1 MLTPIIRKALLSAA
15 CASLLFSNALQA
27 EAPIIRY
34 GSIHHPVR
42 ADQGM
47 VVSQHYLATEVGR
60 DILAAGGNAVDAA
73 VAVGFAL
80 AVVLPRA
87 GNLGGGGFMLLHL
100 ADHNKTIALDY
111 REMAPKAA
119 HRDVFL
125 DASGAVDKQKSRFSH
140 AAAGVPGT
148 VAGLVHAQREY
159 GTLSLRKV
167 MAPAIALASIGF
179 EVSDDLA
186 DKFATLKHLRKNPE
200 TLRVYYADDGSALP
214 SGATLRQ
221 KDLAWSLKRIS
232 RKGAAAFYEG
242 AIADKIV
249 SEMQANNGLMTA
261 SDLASYKVVEREP
274 VLGSY
279 RGLSVASMPPPS
291 SGGVHL
297 LQILNTL
304 EAFDLRSWGANS
316 AQGLHHMTEAMKWA
330 YADRSK
336 HLGDPDFNPVPVAG
350 LIAKTYGRELATR
363 IDGARATP
371 STEIEP
377 TAAFFDESLDT
388 THYSIIDR
396 DGNAVANTY
405 TLNFSFGSGITVPG
419 TGILLN
425 NEMDDFSAK
434 PGVPN
439 AYGLIGGEAN
449 AVGPGKRPLSSMT
462 PTMVFK
468 DAKPFLVTGSPGGS
482 RIITTVLQSIINI
495 VDHQMNVAEAVHQPR
510 MHHQWQPDLL
520 FLEPGFNPDT
530 RSLLEGLGHAVKDSR
545 TMGSVNAVLWDG
557 DVFYGAA
564 DPRKP
569 DASALGL

>member
-1 MLTPIIRKALLSAA
+1 MFTLRIRPILLSAA
-15 CASLLFSNALQA
+15 CASLLLSELLHAS
-27 EAPIIRY
+27 APIIRY
-34 GSIHHPVR
+34 DSIHHPVR
-42 ADQGM
+42 GEQGM

-87 GNLGGGGFMLLHL
+87 GNLGGGGFMLIHL
-100 ADHNKTIALDY
+100 AEQDKTIALDY
-111 REMAPKAA
+111 REMAPEAA

-159 GTLSLRKV
+159 GTLPLRKV

-186 DKFATLKHLRKNPE
+186 EKLATSKHLRKNPE
-200 TLRVYYADDGSALP
+200 TLRVYYANDGAALAG
-214 SGATLRQ
+214 GATLRQ
-221 KDLAWSLKRIS
+221 KDLAWSLKRIA
-232 RKGAAAFYEG
+232 RKGASAFYEG
-242 AIADKIV
+242 AIAEKIV
-249 SEMQANNGLMTA
+249 AEMEANDGLITA
-261 SDLASYKVVEREP
+261 KDLANYKVVERQP

-291 SGGVHL
+291 SGGIHL

-304 EAFDLRSWGANS
+304 EAFDIRSWGANS
-316 AQGLHHMTEAMKWA
+316 SKSLHHMTEAMKWA

-336 HLGDPDFNPVPVAG
+336 HLGDPDFHPVPVAA
-350 LIAKTYGRELATR
+350 LIDKTYGRELATR
-363 IDGARATP
+363 IDAQQATP
-371 STEIEP
+371 SSEIKP
-377 TAAFFDESLDT
+377 TPAFFDESLDT
-388 THYSIIDR
+388 THYSIIDQ
-396 DGNAVANTY
+396 DGNAVSNTY

-468 DAKPFLVTGSPGGS
+468 DAKPYLVTGSPGGS
-482 RIITTVLQSIINI
+482 RIITTVLQNI
-495 VDHQMNVAEAVHQPR
+495 LNVVDHQMNVAEAVHQPR
-510 MHHQWQPDLL
+510 MHHQWQPDML
-520 FLEPGFNPDT
+520 FLEPGFNNDT
-530 RSLLEGLGHAVKDSR
+530 RALLQGLGHTVKGSR

-557 DVFYGAA
+557 EYFYGAA

-569 DASALGL
+569 DAAALGL

>member
-1 MLTPIIRKALLSAA
+1 MFTFRIRQTLLSVA
-15 CASLLFSNALQA
+15 CASLFLSCTLHAA
-27 EAPIIRY
+27 APIIRY
-34 GSIHHPVR
+34 DSIHHPVR

-47 VVSQHYLATEVGR
+47 VVTQHYLATEVGR

-87 GNLGGGGFMLLHL
+87 GNLGGGGFMLVHL
-100 ADHNKTIALDY
+100 AEPNKTIALDY
-111 REMAPKAA
+111 REMAPQAA

-125 DASGAVDKQKSRFSH
+125 DESGEVDKQKSRFSH

-159 GTLSLRKV
+159 GSLPLRKV

-179 EVSDDLA
+179 EVTDDLA
-186 DKFATLKHLRKNPE
+186 DQLANSRHLRGNAE
-200 TLRVYYADDGSALP
+200 SLRVYYADDGSALP

-232 RKGAAAFYEG
+232 RKGASAFYEG
-242 AIADKIV
+242 AIAEKIV
-249 SEMQANNGLMTA
+249 AEMQAHNGLMTA
-261 SDLASYKVVEREP
+261 ADLANYKVVEREP
-274 VLGSY
+274 VVGNY
-279 RGLSVASMPPPS
+279 RGLGVASMPPPS

-297 LQILNTL
+297 VQILNTL
-304 EAFDLRSWGANS
+304 ETFDLRSWGANS
-316 AQGLHHMTEAMKWA
+316 AQSLHHMTEAMKWA

-350 LIAKTYGRELATR
+350 LIAKAYGRELAAR
-363 IDGARATP
+363 IDGAQATP
-371 STEIEP
+371 STDIEP

-396 DGNAVANTY
+396 EGNAVANTY
-405 TLNFSFGSGITVPG
+405 TLNFSFGSGIAVPG

-439 AYGLIGGEAN
+439 AYGLLGGEAN

-468 DAKPFLVTGSPGGS
+468 DAKPYLVTGSPGGS
-482 RIITTVLQSIINI
+482 RIITTVLQSILNV

-510 MHHQWQPDLL
+510 MHHQWQPDIL
-520 FLEPGFNPDT
+520 FIEPGFNADT
-530 RSLLEGLGHAVKDSR
+530 RALLEGLGHSVKATR

-557 DVFYGAA
+557 EVFYGAA